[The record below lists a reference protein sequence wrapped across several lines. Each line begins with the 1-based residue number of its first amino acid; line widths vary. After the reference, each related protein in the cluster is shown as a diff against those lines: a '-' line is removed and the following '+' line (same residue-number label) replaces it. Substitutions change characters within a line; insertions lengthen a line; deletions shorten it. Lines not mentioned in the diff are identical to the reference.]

1 MNRRYVT
8 TTSWFWNIVLDLRN
22 KPKDFKELV
31 EKMSGFV
38 PTTREEV
45 VASSERMYKE
55 MGELVTH
62 SGVKIERD
70 DLWV

>member
-1 MNRRYVT
+1 VT
-8 TTSWFWNIVLDLRN
+8 TTSWFWKIAFDLPIR
-22 KPKDFKELV
+22 PKDFKKLV

-38 PTTREEV
+38 PTTGEEV

-55 MGELVTH
+55 VSDLLTRR
-62 SGVKIERD
+62 GVKIERG